1 MLKISNQNITLT
13 RGDTARIK
21 LGITRGGETYDFS
34 ADTVVF
40 SVKKSTTAPEYVF
53 QKTVQDGVV
62 TILPTDTASLLYGTY
77 VYDVQLTTE
86 GGDVCTVITPHEFI
100 VAQEVTWSRPGV

>member
-1 MLKISNQNITLT
+1 MLKISNQDITLT

-21 LGITRGGETYDFS
+21 LGITKGGKAYDFS

-40 SVKKSTTAPEYVF
+40 SVKKSTAAPDYVF

-62 TILPTDTASLLYGTY
+62 TILPTDTAPLMYGTY
-77 VYDVQLTTE
+77 VYDVELTTA
-86 GGDVCTVITPHEFI
+86 GGDVCTVITPHNFI
-100 VAQEVTWSRPGV
+100 VAQEVTWSRTAV

>member
-1 MLKISNQNITLT
+1 MLKISNQDITLT

-21 LGITRGGETYDFS
+21 LGIASGGKAYDYS

-40 SVKKSTTAPEYVF
+40 SVKKSTATSEYVF

-77 VYDVQLTTE
+77 VYDVQLTTA
-86 GGDVCTVITPHEFI
+86 GGDVCTVITPHNFI
-100 VAQEVTWSRPGV
+100 VAQEVTWSSTV

>member
-1 MLKISNQNITLT
+1 MLKISSQDITLT

-21 LGITRGGETYDFS
+21 LGITRGGEAYDYS

-40 SVKKSTTAPEYVF
+40 SVKKSTATPDYVF

-77 VYDVQLTTE
+77 VYDVQLTTA
-86 GGDVCTVITPHEFI
+86 GGDVCTVITPHNFI
-100 VAQEVTWSRPGV
+100 VAQEVTWSRTAV